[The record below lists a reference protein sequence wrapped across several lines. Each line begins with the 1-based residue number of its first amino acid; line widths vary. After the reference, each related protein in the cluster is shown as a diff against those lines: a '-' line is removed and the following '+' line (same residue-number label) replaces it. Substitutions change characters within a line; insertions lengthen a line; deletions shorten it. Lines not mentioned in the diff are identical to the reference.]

1 VYFAFDDGD
10 YRQVSAAAAIL
21 YTAPM
26 ISSART
32 LLVPVLLFSLAGC
45 GLKGPLYLPD
55 ERPEQ
60 VPAEA
65 PASPPPAPQPGMAE
79 GSKVRTPLPPAPQS
93 QKKDRERS
101 TPAPAESAPTQSAPT
116 QTAPTP
122 VSPPDPD
129 LPATTPPPP
138 GQ

>member
-1 VYFAFDDGD
+1 
-10 YRQVSAAAAIL
+10 
-21 YTAPM
+21 M

-45 GLKGPLYLPD
+45 GLKKPLYLPD
-55 ERPEQ
+55 EQSQR
-60 VPAEA
+60 VPASA
-65 PASPPPAPQPGMAE
+65 PADTPQGTQADK
-79 GSKVRTPLPPAPQS
+79 KVRTPLPPAPQS
-93 QKKDRERS
+93 QKKDRERASPQS
-101 TPAPAESAPTQSAPT
+101 TPNPSTPT

-129 LPATTPPPP
+129 RPATTPPPP

>member
-1 VYFAFDDGD
+1 
-10 YRQVSAAAAIL
+10 
-21 YTAPM
+21 M
-26 ISSART
+26 ISSARI

-45 GLKGPLYLPD
+45 GLKAPLYLPD
-55 ERPEQ
+55 EQAQE
-60 VPAEA
+60 VPATSA
-65 PASPPPAPQPGMAE
+65 PAAPPPVLE

-101 TPAPAESAPTQSAPT
+101 NSAPTQSAP
-116 QTAPTP
+116 PP

-129 LPATTPPPP
+129 RPSTTPPPP

>member
-1 VYFAFDDGD
+1 
-10 YRQVSAAAAIL
+10 
-21 YTAPM
+21 M

-55 ERPEQ
+55 EQPQE
-60 VPAEA
+60 VPATSA
-65 PASPPPAPQPGMAE
+65 PATPSSVLE
-79 GSKVRTPLPPAPQS
+79 GKKVRTPLPPAPQS

-101 TPAPAESAPTQSAPT
+101 NSSPTQSAPT
-116 QTAPTP
+116 QTAPPP

-129 LPATTPPPP
+129 RPATTPPPP

>member
-1 VYFAFDDGD
+1 VHFAPDDGH
-10 YRQVSAAAAIL
+10 YRQVIGEAAIL

-32 LLVPVLLFSLAGC
+32 LLLPVLLFSLAGC

-55 ERPEQ
+55 EQPQE
-60 VPAEA
+60 VPANA
-65 PASPPPAPQPGMAE
+65 PVNPPPGVTQ

-93 QKKDRERS
+93 QKKDRERERTNPQS
-101 TPAPAESAPTQSAPT
+101 LPTPGAPTQSAP
-116 QTAPTP
+116 PP

-129 LPATTPPPP
+129 RPATSPPPP

>member
-1 VYFAFDDGD
+1 
-10 YRQVSAAAAIL
+10 
-21 YTAPM
+21 M
-26 ISSART
+26 ISSVRT

-55 ERPEQ
+55 ERPQE
-60 VPAEA
+60 VPAA
-65 PASPPPAPQPGMAE
+65 PAPVNTPQGTLE

-93 QKKDRERS
+93 QKKDRDRAT
-101 TPAPAESAPTQSAPT
+101 TPQPSPSPGTPT

-129 LPATTPPPP
+129 RPATTPPPP

>member
-1 VYFAFDDGD
+1 
-10 YRQVSAAAAIL
+10 
-21 YTAPM
+21 M

-55 ERPEQ
+55 EQPEE
-60 VPAEA
+60 VPVAA
-65 PASPPPAPQPGMAE
+65 PANTPPPTLE
-79 GSKVRTPLPPAPQS
+79 GSKVRTLPPAPQS
-93 QKKDRERS
+93 QKKDRERANPQP
-101 TPAPAESAPTQSAPT
+101 TPNQSAPT
-116 QTAPTP
+116 QTAPPP

-129 LPATTPPPP
+129 RPAGSPP

>member
-1 VYFAFDDGD
+1 
-10 YRQVSAAAAIL
+10 
-21 YTAPM
+21 M

-55 ERPEQ
+55 ERQQE
-60 VPAEA
+60 VPASA
-65 PASPPPAPQPGMAE
+65 PATPADSQ
-79 GSKVRTPLPPAPQS
+79 KVRTLPPAPQS
-93 QKKDRERS
+93 QKKDRERTSPQS
-101 TPAPAESAPTQSAPT
+101 TPNTSAPTQS
-116 QTAPTP
+116 APTP

-129 LPATTPPPP
+129 RPATTPPPP

>member
-1 VYFAFDDGD
+1 
-10 YRQVSAAAAIL
+10 
-21 YTAPM
+21 M

-55 ERPEQ
+55 ERPDEVQ
-60 VPAEA
+60 AA
-65 PASPPPAPQPGMAE
+65 PAPVSTPQGTLE
-79 GSKVRTPLPPAPQS
+79 GQKVRTPLPPAPQS
-93 QKKDRERS
+93 QKKDRERTGTSPQS
-101 TPAPAESAPTQSAPT
+101 TTTPGTPTPSP
-116 QTAPTP
+116 PTP

-129 LPATTPPPP
+129 RPATTPLPP

>member
-1 VYFAFDDGD
+1 
-10 YRQVSAAAAIL
+10 
-21 YTAPM
+21 M

-55 ERPEQ
+55 ERPEEVQ
-60 VPAEA
+60 A
-65 PASPPPAPQPGMAE
+65 PAPVN
-79 GSKVRTPLPPAPQS
+79 KVRTPLPPAPQS
-93 QKKDRERS
+93 QKKDRERISPQS
-101 TPAPAESAPTQSAPT
+101 TTPPGTPTQSP
-116 QTAPTP
+116 PTP

-129 LPATTPPPP
+129 RPATTPLPP

>member
-1 VYFAFDDGD
+1 
-10 YRQVSAAAAIL
+10 
-21 YTAPM
+21 M

-55 ERPEQ
+55 ERPQEVQ
-60 VPAEA
+60 QA
-65 PASPPPAPQPGMAE
+65 PAPAPTAPSGVLE

-101 TPAPAESAPTQSAPT
+101 NSSSTPATPTQ
-116 QTAPTP
+116 
-122 VSPPDPD
+122 VSPPPVSQPDPD
-129 LPATTPPPP
+129 RPAATPPP